1 MHLTLHDVEEAI
13 QQFPPNEQQRLLSE
27 LPRLLKISAANLALL
42 KLAEPSFQ
50 FWENSDDAIYDR
62 L

>member
-1 MHLTLHDVEEAI
+1 MHLTLQDVEEAI
-13 QQFPPNEQQRLLSE
+13 QQFPPKEQQRLLSE

-42 KLAEPSFQ
+42 NLAEPSFQ